1 MAHGDYDR
9 PGPPP
14 PVGESRLHP
23 MYYTYSE
30 PVSNVGNAV
39 KQSMTKKSRADL
51 SAAMVNMCQLTG
63 WRDTTLNPD
72 LDDDAKMSALAARFG
87 KVTVTDD
94 DSTLY
99 DELIVLSA
107 TSMGWAQG
115 IARRDARDRKRVSR
129 AARKTRRAAR
139 RKARAGVDKP
149 VGPAGTG
156 DAGHERRHAEGDHS
170 SCLHGPD
177 DDE

>member
-1 MAHGDYDR
+1 MHR

-14 PVGESRLHP
+14 PAGHAGTEGSDLHP
-23 MYYTYSE
+23 MYYTYAE
-30 PVSNVGNAV
+30 PVSNVRNAV
-39 KQSMTKKSRADL
+39 KQSTTKKSRVDL

-72 LDDDAKMSALAARFG
+72 LDDHAKMAMLASRFG

-94 DSTLY
+94 DSALY
-99 DELIVLSA
+99 DELIALSA

-115 IARRDARDRKRVSR
+115 IARRDARDRKRTSR
-129 AARKTRRAAR
+129 AARKARRAAKR
-139 RKARAGVDKP
+139 AARAGVDKP

-156 DAGHERRHAEGDHS
+156 DAGHERRHAKGDHS

-177 DDE
+177 NDE